1 LSTPPPEVLSELFRL
16 ATDVVSLKKISLRR
30 QLRRLVSKNV
40 FLKQYEGAEDRIV
53 DKLAPVFEEQIK
65 SIAAGLAEL
74 GDTKEVKVLLEKWR
88 AGQPRD
94 DHGRFAGS
102 SEGGSFPAPTGLL
115 YHGTSEQLVSS
126 IMEKG
131 LLPRDPGSEGHYSGL
146 NQPRGVYGTTK
157 GVREAAYWARTAAG
171 IDRSKLEVGRELK
184 LVVFEC
190 GVSAKSL
197 KEDPL
202 IPGAKYSENKID
214 PSSFRAVWEVTSR
227 YTEMGTWK
235 VTGSNRREVV
245 EGKLKSDDGGVLFVP
260 FIVDPEGLF
269 SESEDDKSFTKSAG
283 DDEQWYARENETKL
297 ARKIGGTVT
306 EVTDVVDVVL
316 KIDGKLYG
324 IELKTL
330 LDNHHSKIKVD
341 PTAGA
346 GKEKWERNTGGT
358 IHTVVFDDSE
368 VVPGK
373 TRRERIAAI
382 KRKREGKGSSGFDTS
397 KRVVYYKRGWGSFR
411 LGGMAKVDGWGD
423 LKRLMTAKDE
433 KPTKSL
439 QTQSDPAHT
448 LIQLVFDPTH
458 WKDELINRALP
469 LLAVEMAKAARAQM
483 SEVGIIPQKGT
494 NGELDEKYTP
504 GQSRDDLGRWSSGGG
519 VGGSAPD
526 TGGSFGSS
534 TTSMTATKRNEEG
547 KLMLEDGSPLP
558 GHLPKAIPP
567 AWRDVKVS
575 LNPKSELLVKAKDS
589 KDRVKVIYS
598 DAHDTRTAIAKFARI
613 NELRKKQR
621 MIESQ
626 VIQDGMGKGKKK
638 EEANCLRLILATGM
652 RPGSHSDTKGDVQA
666 YGATTLQGRHV
677 VVKGDTVSLSYV
689 GKGGKKVDMVITHKA
704 VVKDLIR
711 RKQKAGDEGELFNT
725 NNGKVLRY
733 SKGLNGGGFKTK
745 DFRTAKGTN
754 EALKAM
760 RNVPKPKTMKE
771 YKKAVRKVAKHVSEK
786 LNNTPTVALQSYINP
801 MVFSKWR
808 VNGKS

>member
-1 LSTPPPEVLSELFRL
+1 MIYDVDDDILSDNWLHLELDADERE
-16 ATDVVSLKKISLRR
+16 R
-30 QLRRLVSKNV
+30 
-40 FLKQYEGAEDRIV
+40 E
-53 DKLAPVFEEQIK
+53 K
-65 SIAAGLAEL
+65 S
-74 GDTKEVKVLLEKWR
+74 
-88 AGQPRD
+88 
-94 DHGRFAGS
+94 S
-102 SEGGSFPAPTGLL
+102 
-115 YHGTSEQLVSS
+115 
-126 IMEKG
+126 
-131 LLPRDPGSEGHYSGL
+131 
-146 NQPRGVYGTTK
+146 
-157 GVREAAYWARTAAG
+157 
-171 IDRSKLEVGRELK
+171 
-184 LVVFEC
+184 
-190 GVSAKSL
+190 
-197 KEDPL
+197 
-202 IPGAKYSENKID
+202 
-214 PSSFRAVWEVTSR
+214 
-227 YTEMGTWK
+227 
-235 VTGSNRREVV
+235 
-245 EGKLKSDDGGVLFVP
+245 
-260 FIVDPEGLF
+260 
-269 SESEDDKSFTKSAG
+269 TKSAG
-283 DDEQWYARENETKL
+283 DDEQWYARENETEL

-306 EVTDVVDVVL
+306 EVGDTKEV
-316 KIDGKLYG
+316 
-324 IELKTL
+324 KTL
-330 LDNHHSKIKVD
+330 LEKYLPGQPRDD
-341 PTAGA
+341 YGRFAGGGVGGSA
-346 GKEKWERNTGGT
+346 PDTGG
-358 IHTVVFDDSE
+358 SY
-368 VVPGK
+368 G
-373 TRRERIAAI
+373 
-382 KRKREGKGSSGFDTS
+382 GGSSGVSVERNPDVS
-397 KRVVYYKRGWGSFR
+397 EEKIDWEGDRGSFAR
-411 LGGMAKVDGWGD
+411 DAQEYIQDGSEGIALRKDGD
-423 LKRLMTAKDE
+423 LKGIAAYHFDKLEGGRLQIDLLATKEPGHGRKMVAEACAIAAEKGKGVFLHSSIEAKGFYRRIGMTPNAEYLSDFSFTAKQAAAFAKENLKETIIDDE
-433 KPTKSL
+433 PKSGVFTAHPDLEKSFTKSL

-448 LIQLVFDPTH
+448 LIQLVFDPLH